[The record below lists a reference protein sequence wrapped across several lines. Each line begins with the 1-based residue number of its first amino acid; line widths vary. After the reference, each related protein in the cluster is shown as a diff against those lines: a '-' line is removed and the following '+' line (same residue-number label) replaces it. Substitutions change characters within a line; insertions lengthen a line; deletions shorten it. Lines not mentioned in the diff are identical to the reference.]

1 MQTRKHPRTL
11 NEAFPRTAEYGC
23 AIERPSKRERIAE
36 YLGAICVGLMF
47 ASLLVIGWS
56 Q

>member
-23 AIERPSKRERIAE
+23 AIERPTKREAFAGYLLAVAIAAG
-36 YLGAICVGLMF
+36 LTWAIVE
-47 ASLLVIGWS
+47 SLTR
-56 Q
+56 